1 MKITLINI
9 GKTDISNVNEG
20 VKLYEK
26 RIKKYIPFEII
37 YLPDI
42 KSRRNVNVRQQQ
54 ETEGKS
60 ILKAIEKADHIILL
74 DEKGKEYS
82 SVEFSG
88 HMQELMNR
96 SVKHLIFVTGGPYGF
111 SEEVYARASELISLS
126 RMTFSHQL
134 VRLIFTEQLYRAM
147 TIIKGEPY
155 HHS

>member
-42 KSRRNVNVRQQQ
+42 KNRRNINIRQQQ
-54 ETEGKS
+54 ETEGKF
-60 ILKAIEKADHIILL
+60 ILKAIEKADCLILL
-74 DEKGKEYS
+74 DEKGKVYS

-88 HMQELMNR
+88 HLQELMNR